1 MTLDSGGSITFEAVK
16 DLHQETHEKSNNS
29 MAWTSMSGKGHTDET
44 VRQTQMIAQGELV
57 IKAVDGLKID
67 IKKVNQQTVHQV
79 IETMVAADPQLAWLA
94 EAEKRGDVDWRRVEE
109 IHTSFKYSHSGLG
122 PAAQVILAIALA
134 VVTGGAGLGAG
145 LVGAS
150 AGTFTAGFANT
161 VLAAVMNNAANSMIS
176 NKGNLSSTFK
186 DITSKD
192 AMKGYVVSGLM
203 GGIAGTLGYDPTK
216 LGFDWN
222 SAGQVV
228 LKTGADTLVQTAIN
242 GGSLGDNF
250 ANNLLGAVINIAGAV
265 AANQIGEI
273 NRVDGSPTKIAAHAL
288 LGGLKS
294 MAMGGDFQT
303 GALAGGAN
311 EAMVQYLAGLVLPGN
326 YNPNLPGN
334 QQAQVN
340 LMAMSQLLGV
350 LAAVVTGGDPEIAA
364 NIAANATQYNYLSH
378 SDLERASKELLGCGN
393 DTKCAEDAYTK
404 YHDLSAE
411 QTAQAYVA
419 CANDKNACA
428 RISTLVN
435 EAEVAS
441 AKFKDMAATA
451 PPEVANM
458 LNMLIAENY
467 GFQNDLAGV
476 TSGTVAELL
485 ATKLGLSPERA
496 AELVVAVRLGV
507 AAFNAAKSGGGPKA
521 TAEAPKPTSIAKV
534 TDEMKADP
542 YHPDWQ
548 RYAGNE
554 PRAVGADVVSGE
566 PKGVEIPPSVNKPL
580 GLGSTGRTAP
590 ANLNEQL
597 AMEQAI
603 SNPAAGRPLPVP
615 MTDSRWPATDGWVK
629 SAQNI
634 NGIEIHYVRNSVT
647 GAIDDFKFK

>member
-1 MTLDSGGSITFEAVK
+1 
-16 DLHQETHEKSNNS
+16 
-29 MAWTSMSGKGHTDET
+29 
-44 VRQTQMIAQGELV
+44 
-57 IKAVDGLKID
+57 
-67 IKKVNQQTVHQV
+67 
-79 IETMVAADPQLAWLA
+79 
-94 EAEKRGDVDWRRVEE
+94 VDWRRVEE

-216 LGFDWN
+216 LGLDWN

-451 PPEVANM
+451 PPAVANM

-507 AAFNAAKSGGGPKA
+507 AAFNAAKSGGGAKGIQKVPGLGEVDDFFASQSTNLNKKLGAKIGEGRLPYEASRTGVDQAKA
-521 TAEAPKPTSIAKV
+521 TVKETLENATSVSPVIPSSTVRGNYDLVHVYSSKTNSTV
-534 TDEMKADP
+534 SLRVL
-542 YHPDWQ
+542 PDGK
-548 RYAGNE
+548 YE
-554 PRAVGADVVSGE
+554 FDTL
-566 PKGVEIPPSVNKPL
+566 IP
-580 GLGSTGRTAP
+580 
-590 ANLNEQL
+590 E
-597 AMEQAI
+597 
-603 SNPAAGRPLPVP
+603 
-615 MTDSRWPATDGWVK
+615 K
-629 SAQNI
+629 S
-634 NGIEIHYVRNSVT
+634 S
-647 GAIDDFKFK
+647 KF